1 MEDAAN
7 SLFFIY
13 VAGTLGSCIGILLFL
28 YNVVGV
34 VSFLREDTG
43 GESASMLSKGAWA
56 IGFLSLLLG
65 PCAWFGALLALI
77 LARVER
83 GRIYAEKSPLAGA
96 TPCRM
101 ASVNGGLV
109 LVIWAIFTAGILASW
124 LAG

>member
-1 MEDAAN
+1 MDAAN
-7 SLFFIY
+7 SFFFMY
-13 VAGTLGSCIGILLFL
+13 VAGTMGSCIGILLFL

-34 VSFLREDTG
+34 ISFLREDTG
-43 GESASMLSKGAWA
+43 GESASMLSKAAWA
-56 IGFLSLLLG
+56 IGFLSGLLG

-101 ASVNGGLV
+101 ASVNGGMI
-109 LVIWAIFTAGILASW
+109 LVIWAVFTAGAVATW
-124 LAG
+124 LSA